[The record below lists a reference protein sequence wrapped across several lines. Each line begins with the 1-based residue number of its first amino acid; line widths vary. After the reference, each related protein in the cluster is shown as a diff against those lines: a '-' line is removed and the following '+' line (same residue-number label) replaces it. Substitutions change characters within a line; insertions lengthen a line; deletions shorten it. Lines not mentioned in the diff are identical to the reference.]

1 MGLGLKVTEKVTV
14 THSMEGGGVRNLK
27 VYTKVTVTH
36 REWEGFASFKS
47 YRKNSVYMVT
57 GGGLENSIIERG

>member
-14 THSMEGGGVRNLK
+14 THMWGGVRNLK

-36 REWEGFASFKS
+36 REWEGFVSFKS
-47 YRKNSVYMVT
+47 YRKNSVYRVT
-57 GGGLENSIIERG
+57 GSWPGEIP